1 MSLLGRDLH
10 MLTGVYALGALDDG
24 ERNRFERH
32 LNRCEAC
39 AHEVRGFRETATR
52 LAMAVARP
60 TPPQLRERVLA
71 AAARTPQLPPL
82 ADRRSRAGTR
92 SAWPVRIAAGVAAV
106 SVAAAI
112 VLGVTQISA
121 RRQLDR
127 VQAQNH
133 ALSAVLAAP
142 DVRVRTA
149 PTAAGGTGTVVV
161 SPSRR
166 EMIFTTAGLAPL
178 PTAKVYQLWLIGK
191 SLIRSAG
198 LLPAPQA
205 GRTAPVLSSALRP
218 GDKVGLTVEPAGG
231 TAQPTTTP
239 ILLIPLP
246 IARTSR

>member
-1 MSLLGRDLH
+1 MNLLRRDLH
-10 MLTGVYALGALDDG
+10 LLTGVYALGAMDDR

-39 AHEVRGFRETATR
+39 AHEVRGFLETATR

-71 AAARTPQLPPL
+71 AAARTPQLPAVP
-82 ADRRSRAGTR
+82 DRRSRRVATR

-112 VLGVTQISA
+112 VLGVAQVSA
-121 RRQLDR
+121 RHQLDR
-127 VQAQNH
+127 AQAQSR
-133 ALSAVLAAP
+133 ALTAVLAAP
-142 DVRVRTA
+142 DVRVLTA
-149 PTAAGGTGTVVV
+149 PTTAGGTGTVVV
-161 SPSRR
+161 SPSRH

-178 PTAKVYQLWLIGK
+178 PSAKVYQLWLIGPTRT
-191 SLIRSAG
+191 RSAG
-198 LLPAPQA
+198 LLPAPQT
-205 GRTAPVLSSALRP
+205 GRTAPVLSSALSP

-239 ILLIPLP
+239 VLVIPLP
-246 IARTSR
+246 A